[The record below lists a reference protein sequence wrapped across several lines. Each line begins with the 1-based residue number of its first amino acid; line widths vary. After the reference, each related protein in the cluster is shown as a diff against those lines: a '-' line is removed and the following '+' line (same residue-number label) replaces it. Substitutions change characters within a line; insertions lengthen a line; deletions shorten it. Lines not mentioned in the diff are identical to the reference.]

1 MKATYRDK
9 EVFVTYV
16 SSDEEYVLITYDLDG
31 KSKIFK
37 EDLINIKG
45 LKKSDLKKLKRK

>member
-1 MKATYRDK
+1 MKAIYQDK
-9 EVFVTYV
+9 EVYVTYV
-16 SSDEEYVLITYDLDG
+16 SSDDEYVLITYDSEG